1 MPRPEIFGTAAARK
15 KRARKPWTLQRT
27 IFNTFIAFIYLSLSS
42 VFSGIFT
49 PLCWVRPESGPEGL
63 DLSDEQ
69 SGWITAPSGPE
80 NGPPSVA
87 LGSRTPGS
95 GIPQAPARST
105 ATVPLCQEVSGPQ
118 KLGSATLN
126 RGQAAHS
133 ASSSHL
139 GFRPRHLGSFAGAPQ
154 TSATLPSTNDDP

>member
-15 KRARKPWTLQRT
+15 KRARKPWTPQRT

-118 KLGSATLN
+118 KLCCKLY
-126 RGQAAHS
+126 
-133 ASSSHL
+133 L
-139 GFRPRHLGSFAGAPQ
+139 GFSLWALLAVCALTKVHIANGTPRPW
-154 TSATLPSTNDDP
+154 